1 MDFPF
6 FHHPVQSNGPFL
18 SGKKSRRG
26 GVATAVSRTLAP
38 MDRVTFITMGS
49 ATGTDAMTSDKDI
62 SSTSVISTSSTLES
76 RKILM

>member
-1 MDFPF
+1 
-6 FHHPVQSNGPFL
+6 
-18 SGKKSRRG
+18 
-26 GVATAVSRTLAP
+26 